1 MGHGPSRHMEATS
14 TPGGANLTTQLRP
27 GLMTTSTTHVR
38 SLLTTTSG
46 PKTAMSTRVAKP
58 ATTAT
63 LPLLTTPP
71 TVLLTLRR
79 LPLRATREHGL
90 ANTRTLMPMA
100 VTRTSMRRSLTMTPA
115 PKHTRPSL
123 MMRGTT
129 RMTTNGAHRLGVQ
142 TKMSTVLPLMELRPP
157 RSRPATAARATA
169 TDLAMSGRAHLLRAA
184 LPEVPTTMTLTL
196 TCLTVLTL
204 TQDGAS
210 LTTPSLPD
218 LTTTKNTPDGFRLTM
233 TSGQKTTTTPRAMM
247 PISTAKELPSGPS
260 RHTDTAGAPRA
271 KWMLHLV
278 LATAAT
284 TATSTLT
291 GMPMAAT
298 RILRSMSPTN
308 RPGPSLMTPNPM
320 TNGTTMA
327 TTRGLP
333 RNGNRMPTSTV
344 PHLTEL
350 LLPTKMLPMPAP
362 ATEATAM
369 LDTVHTALLPRT
381 PWTTVH
387 LRHTPL
393 PRVLMTTIHG
403 PSSLKAKTKTVEP
416 ADPTTSSTP
425 TSTTMSSTP
434 AGSAPMMTNGPKTTI
449 CGNIKTM
456 QDTAL
461 PHQFTNLNPRSPRPS
476 ISLMSHTAITDMDT
490 VTAAG
495 EQRLLCNRF
504 KDSFKIYP

>member
-1 MGHGPSRHMEATS
+1 
-14 TPGGANLTTQLRP
+14 
-27 GLMTTSTTHVR
+27 
-38 SLLTTTSG
+38 
-46 PKTAMSTRVAKP
+46 
-58 ATTAT
+58 
-63 LPLLTTPP
+63 
-71 TVLLTLRR
+71 
-79 LPLRATREHGL
+79 
-90 ANTRTLMPMA
+90 
-100 VTRTSMRRSLTMTPA
+100 
-115 PKHTRPSL
+115 
-123 MMRGTT
+123 
-129 RMTTNGAHRLGVQ
+129 
-142 TKMSTVLPLMELRPP
+142 
-157 RSRPATAARATA
+157 
-169 TDLAMSGRAHLLRAA
+169 
-184 LPEVPTTMTLTL
+184 
-196 TCLTVLTL
+196 
-204 TQDGAS
+204 
-210 LTTPSLPD
+210 
-218 LTTTKNTPDGFRLTM
+218 
-233 TSGQKTTTTPRAMM
+233 
-247 PISTAKELPSGPS
+247 
-260 RHTDTAGAPRA
+260 
-271 KWMLHLV
+271 MLHLV

-320 TNGTTMA
+320 TNGTTMT

-362 ATEATAM
+362 ATEATA
-369 LDTVHTALLPRT
+369 TALLART

-387 LRHTPL
+387 LRLTPL

-403 PSSLKAKTKTVEP
+403 PSNLKAKTKTVEP

-434 AGSAPMMTNGPKTTI
+434 ARSAPMMTNGPKTTI

-461 PHQFTNLNPRSPRPS
+461 PHQFTNLNPRSPRLS
-476 ISLMSHTAITDMDT
+476 ISLMSHTAITDTDT

-504 KDSFKIYP
+504 KDSFKIYPKKKKK

>member
-1 MGHGPSRHMEATS
+1 MGSPRLLRLMAMTTMHGPSRHMEPTS

-142 TKMSTVLPLMELRPP
+142 TKMSTVL
-157 RSRPATAARATA
+157 
-169 TDLAMSGRAHLLRAA
+169 
-184 LPEVPTTMTLTL
+184 
-196 TCLTVLTL
+196 TL

-291 GMPMAAT
+291 
-298 RILRSMSPTN
+298 
-308 RPGPSLMTPNPM
+308 
-320 TNGTTMA
+320 
-327 TTRGLP
+327 
-333 RNGNRMPTSTV
+333 
-344 PHLTEL
+344 
-350 LLPTKMLPMPAP
+350 
-362 ATEATAM
+362 
-369 LDTVHTALLPRT
+369 
-381 PWTTVH
+381 
-387 LRHTPL
+387 
-393 PRVLMTTIHG
+393 
-403 PSSLKAKTKTVEP
+403 
-416 ADPTTSSTP
+416 
-425 TSTTMSSTP
+425 
-434 AGSAPMMTNGPKTTI
+434 
-449 CGNIKTM
+449 
-456 QDTAL
+456 
-461 PHQFTNLNPRSPRPS
+461 
-476 ISLMSHTAITDMDT
+476 
-490 VTAAG
+490 
-495 EQRLLCNRF
+495 
-504 KDSFKIYP
+504 